1 MKFLMEFIQELRKEN
16 RQLTKELEEIQE
28 KLQQFKLEETQDSKV
43 FFFIFVYFI
52 LLQIDFMLFLSIW
65 T

>member
-1 MKFLMEFIQELRKEN
+1 MEFIQELRKEN

-52 LLQIDFMLFLSIW
+52 LVQIDFMLFLSIW